1 MDTPWSIY
9 RVFMVHFFILFI
21 YLLINIKIDKSVI
34 PHQCISVINEAD
46 IVLNKKEI
54 IKKIKIKI
62 KINEK
67 NKIKNF

>member
-1 MDTPWSIY
+1 MCNVEECTPI
-9 RVFMVHFFILFI
+9 I

-54 IKKIKIKI
+54 TKKLK
-62 KINEK
+62 
-67 NKIKNF
+67 